1 MRAAL
6 ANIVLA
12 VILAGCAG
20 TLDHLNQIKGTAP
33 EDGSCSIVVLEG
45 GTANILST
53 QQVRGNFSVGFN
65 LGSDYPRKVDV
76 TGVCNG
82 KTVKML
88 RNIVP
93 GSIGTTELGAV
104 TP

>member
-1 MRAAL
+1 MRTAFTYTAW
-6 ANIVLA
+6 AM
-12 VILAGCAG
+12 ILAGCAA
-20 TLDHLNQIKGTAP
+20 TRDSMNHIKGTAP

-45 GTANILST
+45 GTSNVLST
-53 QQVRGNFSVGFN
+53 QQVRGNFSVSFA
-65 LGSDYPRKVDV
+65 LGDANPRKVDV

-104 TP
+104 SP